1 MDMHARGD
9 WLDRTALK
17 GRIEQ
22 QLEDMQLVKVLL
34 REGLVDRQQV
44 KTALSLR
51 RQTGIS
57 LATSLLLSGGIS
69 LDALSQTLQ
78 SALAAPK

>member
-1 MDMHARGD
+1 MAIDGRAD
-9 WLDRTALK
+9 WLDKSALK

-22 QLEDMQLVKVLL
+22 HLEDMLLIKVLL
-34 REGLVDRQQV
+34 REGLLDRDQV

-51 RQTGIS
+51 RQIGIS

-69 LDALSQTLQ
+69 PDVLCATMQDTRQR
-78 SALAAPK
+78 